1 MGYDQVNI
9 PHALILW
16 AYSQLVS
23 NSFSSEI
30 GGGEKL
36 FSANIDEIM
45 SMYYFTA
52 AFQNRM
58 NKVVA
63 NCVAKAN
70 APRQSHIMWL
80 P

>member
-1 MGYDQVNI
+1 MI
-9 PHALILW
+9 RLMPIALILW
-16 AYSQLVS
+16 AHYELVS
-23 NSFSSEI
+23 NSSNSEI

-36 FSANIDEIM
+36 ISANIDDLM